1 MKTQV
6 TFRHVK
12 THHPKLQEEA
22 IELAE
27 SFEKYHDGII
37 SSNVEFINENE
48 KSVIITVHV
57 QGTTLVAKEDSDD
70 FHKSLKEAADK
81 IIRQII
87 KWKEKHNNTRAKGVE

>member
-27 SFEKYHDGII
+27 SFEKYHEDII
-37 SSNVEFINENE
+37 SSNIEFINETA
-48 KSVIITVHV
+48 KTVIFTVHI

-70 FHKSLKEAADK
+70 FHKSLKESADK

-87 KWKEKHNNTRAKGVE
+87 KWKEKHNNNRVKVAE